1 MDPMQDAMMRGLV
14 SPKAQQMVDVLASAQ
29 GKEKLNRRVP
39 LRLKP
44 GQAPLDERM
53 QAASVPTGSALED
66 RGPDQRG
73 YMRKLSGF
81 FLDDPLLNAVGH
93 LATGGRYKP
102 MIMGPLVTPLP
113 NAQPGTMEHALGVND
128 IAPEGLIG
136 LNKSGQARFDAG
148 KTPGSLDF
156 EASPGQIEI
165 PTRDGVKYNGVP

>member
-81 FLDDPLLNAVGH
+81 FLDDPLLNEIGHAV
-93 LATGGRYKP
+93 TGGRYKQWGL
-102 MIMGPLVTPLP
+102 MPLVTPLP
-113 NAQPGTMEHALGVND
+113 SAKPGHALGAD
-128 IAPEGLIG
+128 QIAPEGL
-136 LNKSGQARFDAG
+136 LSMTKSEQAQFDAG

-156 EASPGQIEI
+156 ELSPGQLEI
-165 PTRDGVKYNGVP
+165 PARPGGSVKYNGVP